1 MADKVINK
9 TRQITTFISPEAYQV
24 IKIKANDY
32 DLSIK
37 DMTRKIIENE
47 LKKDIKKL
55 NLKK

>member
-1 MADKVINK
+1 MTNKIIDK
-9 TRQITTFISPEAYQV
+9 TRQITTFISPNAYHV
-24 IKIKANDY
+24 LKIKANDY
-32 DLSIK
+32 DISIK